1 MRISAD
7 PKVKTPPRM
16 KEAFLD
22 LCYAKPALRRLRG
35 RGKPYDALIDV
46 LLGIGEDDPLPV
58 GKDLQLRFG
67 LSAGVLRRWVT
78 MLHEDFLDVIGE
90 EPDVLQF
97 PLVEH
102 HFLLEDYANNAYFT
116 CRLPVTPRVGEEV
129 EVPFLGQYAGSGNY
143 HVQRVSHRYEEGRT
157 IVTVWLQTGR
167 YNQHYEYLKDR
178 AEFERAID
186 FRTLIT
192 GHRFE
197 IEKILREEYPSG

>member
-35 RGKPYDALIDV
+35 CGKPYDALIDV

-58 GKDLQLRFG
+58 GKDLQQQFG
-67 LSAGVLRRWVT
+67 LTAGVLRRWVT
-78 MLHEDFLDVIGE
+78 LLHEDFLDVIGRE
-90 EPDVLQF
+90 ADVLQF

-102 HFLLEDYANNAYFT
+102 HFLLDDFTNKAFFT
-116 CRLPVTPRVGEEV
+116 CRLTVTPRIGEEV
-129 EVPFLGQYAGSGNY
+129 EVPFLERYAGSGRY
-143 HVQRVSHRYEEGRT
+143 HVHRVVHRYEEDRA
-157 IVTVWLQTGR
+157 IVTVWLQTGQ

-186 FRTLIT
+186 FRTLIM

-197 IEKILREEYPSG
+197 IEKILREEYPNG

>member
-46 LLGIGEDDPLPV
+46 LLGIGEDDPLQV
-58 GKDLQLRFG
+58 GKDLQQQFG
-67 LSAGVLRRWVT
+67 LTAGVLRRWVT
-78 MLHEDFLDVIGE
+78 LLHEDFLDVIGRE
-90 EPDVLQF
+90 ADVLQF

-102 HFLLEDYANNAYFT
+102 HFLLDDFTNKAFFT
-116 CRLPVTPRVGEEV
+116 CRLTVTPRIGEEV
-129 EVPFLGQYAGSGNY
+129 EVPFLERYAGSGRY
-143 HVQRVSHRYEEGRT
+143 HVHRVVHRYEEDRA
-157 IVTVWLQTGR
+157 IVTVWLQTGQ

-186 FRTLIT
+186 FRTLIM

-197 IEKILREEYPSG
+197 IEKILREEYPNG